1 MFPLQPGYI
10 PFPLLEWAEEV
21 LAGNQAWNQGTRS
34 NRTKWAK
41 TLGNR
46 VVDRRVVFGPESWA
60 FAADNGA
67 EKSR

>member
-1 MFPLQPGYI
+1 MESRYQ
-10 PFPLLEWAEEV
+10 EQQNEV
-21 LAGNQAWNQGTRS
+21 
-34 NRTKWAK
+34 AK

-46 VVDRRVVFGPESWA
+46 MVDRRVVFGPESWA